1 MAVAF
6 PGPYVDQSLTE
17 QGPFNSTAAP
27 AAVTNP
33 RDLGLNRSYSS
44 TRATTRTLDLS
55 GQQTAPKPFP
65 PSNWVLGH
73 DPYAN
78 GGGID
83 AYLDNSGN

>member
-6 PGPYVDQSLTE
+6 PGAYVDRSLT
-17 QGPFNSTAAP
+17 QRGPFNSTAAP

-33 RDLGLNRSYSS
+33 RDLGPNRSYSPDL
-44 TRATTRTLDLS
+44 ATTRMLCLS
-55 GQQTAPKPFP
+55 GQQTDPKPFP

-78 GGGID
+78 GGGVD
-83 AYLDNSGN
+83 EYLLNSGS

>member
-17 QGPFNSTAAP
+17 RGPFNSTAAP

-65 PSNWVLGH
+65 MTLMTAPELSPIMLMTAM
-73 DPYAN
+73 PT
-78 GGGID
+78 
-83 AYLDNSGN
+83 